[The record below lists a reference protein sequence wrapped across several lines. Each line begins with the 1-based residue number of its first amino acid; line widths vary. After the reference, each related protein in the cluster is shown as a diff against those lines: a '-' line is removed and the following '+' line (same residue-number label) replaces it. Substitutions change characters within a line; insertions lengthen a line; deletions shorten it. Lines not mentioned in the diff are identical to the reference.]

1 MTTRFQIGETLT
13 TITFRMPNNKKTV
26 LGPMFPLLFDSI
38 QPEKIILI
46 DLKVKEHHKVNDEFE
61 DESQEKTCDGFV
73 LECEDGKTWH
83 NQFPRASY
91 GQTSD
96 AGDRHFSYAIS
107 AGDVIDDLIS
117 DENRQEICTE
127 LGSVVIGR
135 ILRGISVF
143 TPKNNEVIQK
153 GEKVKSLDDIR
164 QLNGLQTENSDAKR
178 VSELKVLLENIKQ
191 TYVAKYGNTE
201 KFDAAVK
208 EHTDFVEMLN
218 NFRLSQKA
226 T

>member
-1 MTTRFQIGETLT
+1 MTTRFQIGQTLT
-13 TITFRMPNNKKTV
+13 TIAFRMPGIKKATF
-26 LGPMFPLLFDSI
+26 GPRVPLLFDSI
-38 QPEKIILI
+38 QPEKITLI
-46 DLKVKEHHKVNDEFE
+46 DLVVKEHHKVNNEFE
-61 DESQEKTCDGFV
+61 DADQEKTCDGFV

-91 GQTSD
+91 SQTSD
-96 AGDRHFSYAIS
+96 ACDRQFNYAIS
-107 AGDVIDDLIS
+107 TGDVIDDLIS
-117 DENRQEICTE
+117 DENRQEIFTE
-127 LGSVVIGR
+127 LGSVVIDR

-164 QLNGLQTENSDAKR
+164 QLNGLQTENSDSKKA
-178 VSELKVLLENIKQ
+178 SELKVLLENIKQ
-191 TYVAKYGNTE
+191 AYVAKYGNTE

-218 NFRLSQKA
+218 NFRLKQKA
-226 T
+226 A